1 MAEKHTGFLGTY
13 FNKTT
18 VLRLSRVS
26 KILAWIALAVYLFQ
40 LSLYAGIDIYQI
52 LHGFWAGMSILDM
65 LQNIITSIEQPLHG
79 IVYAFALFGIS
90 QILLIF
96 LDIEDNTRRST
107 RQ

>member
-13 FNKTT
+13 FSKTT
-18 VLRLSRVS
+18 VLRISNIS

-40 LSLYAGIDIYQI
+40 LSLYTGIDIYQI
-52 LHGFWAGMSILDM
+52 LHGFWGGMSILDM